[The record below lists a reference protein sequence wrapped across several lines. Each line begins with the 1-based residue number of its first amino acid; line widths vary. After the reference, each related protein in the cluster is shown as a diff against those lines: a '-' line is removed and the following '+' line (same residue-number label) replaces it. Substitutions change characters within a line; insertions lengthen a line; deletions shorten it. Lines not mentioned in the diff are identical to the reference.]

1 MHSRSICM
9 TGHYNCG
16 IVLSAYSLSESDTQ
30 TLIQNGT
37 NPCTAQRDT
46 HKLSQSVPSC
56 TPLPEKVGGYMYPLY
71 PPVPPPMTTVNHS
84 LPVGTRTCA
93 FAYPVGSYCFAGLT
107 SELFLCWL
115 LIGFSLFG
123 RSCGSFDHPGS
134 GTPLRF
140 PASTVGPTQFGFDLH
155 IYAIETAHALQAL
168 RQSSQSHFSVPE
180 TQLNTEELM
189 A

>member
-1 MHSRSICM
+1 MQFRLWRAAAFVSSRL
-9 TGHYNCG
+9 HLLLL
-16 IVLSAYSLSESDTQ
+16 LSAVVVSWAWVRADHTGRPSCWALPTGVSHRRVGSSLS
-30 TLIQNGT
+30 
-37 NPCTAQRDT
+37 
-46 HKLSQSVPSC
+46 V
-56 TPLPEKVGGYMYPLY
+56 
-71 PPVPPPMTTVNHS
+71 TTVNHS